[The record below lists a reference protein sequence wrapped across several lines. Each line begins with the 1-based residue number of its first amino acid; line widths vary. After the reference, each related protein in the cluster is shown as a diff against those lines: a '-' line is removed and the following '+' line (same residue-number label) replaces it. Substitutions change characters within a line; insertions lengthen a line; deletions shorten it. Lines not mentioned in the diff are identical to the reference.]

1 MSRAFA
7 FADAAGNAFISVDGP
22 GALNAID
29 GNRAHRAVPFALAAE
44 ETFLDGVLDVP
55 RIFGRG
61 AFSVKE
67 AGFHYVSL
75 RRLDFRRR
83 LWCFESLYGLPGDA
97 DGFFFAISPFLF

>member
-44 ETFLDGVLDVP
+44 ETFLDGVLNVP
-55 RIFGRG
+55 RIFGRD
-61 AFSVKE
+61 AFRVKE
-67 AGFHYVSL
+67 PSLYRLYL
-75 RRLDFRRR
+75 RRFHFRRR
-83 LWCFESLYGLPGDA
+83 FWCFESLYGLPGDA

>member
-1 MSRAFA
+1 MSRAFP
-7 FADAAGNAFISVDGP
+7 FADTAGNAFISVDGP

-55 RIFGRG
+55 GIDGRRAFG
-61 AFSVKE
+61 VKE
-67 AGFHYVSL
+67 AGFHHVSL
-75 RRLDFRRR
+75 RRFGFRCR
-83 LWCFESLYGLPGDA
+83 LWGFQGLHGLPGDA